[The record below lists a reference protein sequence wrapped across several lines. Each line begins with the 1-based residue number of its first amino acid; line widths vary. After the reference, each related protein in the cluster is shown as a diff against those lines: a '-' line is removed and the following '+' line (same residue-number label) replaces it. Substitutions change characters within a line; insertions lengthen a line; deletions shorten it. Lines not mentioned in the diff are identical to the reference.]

1 MAVMKTLI
9 GQKCRP
15 LKNLLFVFDTGEEG
29 LGNCRGTRQLMQDYK
44 DKVDEVISFDLG
56 SDAVCVKAVGSKR
69 YRVTVTAPGGHSFHA
84 FGQKGAI
91 ETAAE
96 MIHEIYRIKPC
107 EGTQTTYNVGMIEG
121 GTSVNTIAQSVHFLQ
136 KCAPMM
142 RRHCKRLMNSS
153 AIFLILLIMQRGLPK
168 CRYRMN

>member
-1 MAVMKTLI
+1 MRFLCQS
-9 GQKCRP
+9 GR
-15 LKNLLFVFDTGEEG
+15 L
-29 LGNCRGTRQLMQDYK
+29 
-44 DKVDEVISFDLG
+44 
-56 SDAVCVKAVGSKR
+56 KR

-121 GTSVNTIAQSVHFLQ
+121 GTSVQYDCTKSVHFLQ
-136 KCAPMM
+136 KCA
-142 RRHCKRLMNSS
+142 RRCIAALQRLMNSS
-153 AIFLILLIMQRGLPK
+153 AIFSILLSMQRGLPK
-168 CRYRMN
+168 CRYRMNWTGFSVR